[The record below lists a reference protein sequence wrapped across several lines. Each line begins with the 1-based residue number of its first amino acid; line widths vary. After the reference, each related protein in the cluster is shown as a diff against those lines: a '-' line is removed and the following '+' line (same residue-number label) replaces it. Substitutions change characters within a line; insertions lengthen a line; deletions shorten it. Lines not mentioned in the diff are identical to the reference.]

1 MLINKLIIC
10 QRLLKDVYIIVTE
23 KPCLSTVDNV
33 WIIVV
38 VSWEFLT
45 KEHMEYLNYKARR

>member
-33 WIIVV
+33 
-38 VSWEFLT
+38 
-45 KEHMEYLNYKARR
+45 